1 MNGQACL
8 KLLHLY
14 VDVLEGLG
22 SELRLLDLL
31 QALAHRLL
39 LDLLVLL
46 HDALLLP
53 LLGLLAQALLLRL
66 AHLLLLRLALLQL
79 LLLPL
84 DVQALQALLALLDG
98 LPAGQDAL
106 VVLAAVL
113 QVGSDGQLALL
124 LTLLLRWGSTVRVC
138 QKVGW
143 FGRLGT

>member
-1 MNGQACL
+1 M
-8 KLLHLY
+8 
-14 VDVLEGLG
+14 
-22 SELRLLDLL
+22 
-31 QALAHRLL
+31 
-39 LDLLVLL
+39 LL

-113 QVGSDGQLALL
+113 QVGCDGQLALL
-124 LTLLLRWGSTVRVC
+124 LALRLDHREKPES
-138 QKVGW
+138 
-143 FGRLGT
+143 GTDQTIKPIGCTHVECVHWDV